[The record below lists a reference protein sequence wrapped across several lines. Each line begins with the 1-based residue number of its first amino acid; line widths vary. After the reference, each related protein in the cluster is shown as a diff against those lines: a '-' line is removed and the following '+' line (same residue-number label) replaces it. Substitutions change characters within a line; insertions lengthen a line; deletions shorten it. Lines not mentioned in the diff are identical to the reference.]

1 MSRHKYTVTGMTCSA
16 CSTHVEKS
24 VRKVDGVEDVAVNL
38 LGGSMVVEY
47 DEGKVKD
54 ETIIRAVEHAGYG
67 AQPQDRKEKAVS
79 SVAKRD
85 SKNEERAMALRVIL
99 SFVFLIPL
107 FYLAMGHMMGWPLP
121 GIFLG
126 HDNAAVYAF
135 TQFLLLLPILYIN
148 DHYYKNGFKSLFHR
162 APNMDSLIAVGSA
175 AALIYGIFAIL
186 QIGYG
191 LGHGD
196 MDRVHHYT
204 MDLYF
209 ESAGMILTLISLGKY
224 LEARSKGRTSD
235 AISKLIDL
243 APKTALVLRDG
254 EEREIPVEEVGIGE
268 VVIVKPGQSIPVDGV
283 ILEGHTSV
291 DESAITGESIPVEK
305 RAEDPVIAAT
315 INQSGY
321 IRFRATKVGD
331 DTTLAQIIRLVEEA
345 SASKAPI
352 AKLADKVSGI
362 FVPVVMII
370 ALLSA
375 VIWLLTGAT
384 FEFALSIGIAVLVIS
399 CPCALGLATP
409 TAIMVGTGKG
419 AENGILIKSAEAL
432 EIAHTVQTVVLDK
445 TGTVTE
451 GKPKVTDIIAGDLER
466 QELLKIAASL
476 EQLSAHPLAQAIGAA
491 AAAENIEPAAAV
503 DVEAREGRGIMA
515 RLGGTLY
522 MAGNRRLM
530 EDFQIPL
537 GSYGEEEERLAA
549 DGKTPLYFA
558 RQDGVLGL
566 IAVADVIKP
575 TSRAAV
581 QELEAMG
588 IEVVMLTGDNERT
601 ARAIQKQVGISKV
614 IAEVLP
620 QDKEREV
627 RRIQESGRKTAM
639 IGDGINDAPALAR
652 ADVGIAIGAG
662 TDIAIESADIVLMK
676 SDLMDAVK
684 AIQLSKAVIRN
695 IKQNLFWAFFYN
707 AIGIP
712 LAAGVFYTILGWKL
726 NPMFAAAAMSLSSVC
741 VVTNALR
748 LKFFKPKFTQ
758 QVPPLESDMPSQE
771 IKPIQANQKGVT
783 NVKKE
788 MIIEGM
794 SCAHCSGRVEKA
806 LNAIEGVKASVDL
819 EAKTAYVDLEEEVS
833 DDVLTQAVTEA
844 GYEVKDIR

>member
-204 MDLYF
+204 MDLYI

-451 GKPKVTDIIAGDLER
+451 GKPKVTDIIVGDLER

-476 EQLSAHPLAQAIGAA
+476 EQLSEHPLAEAIVAA
-491 AAAENIEPAAAV
+491 AAAENIEPEAAV
-503 DVEAREGRGIMA
+503 DFEAREGRGIMA

-771 IKPIQANQKGVT
+771 VKPIQANQKGVT